1 MFLLLLLLMV
11 QQGAALAANLN
22 CYEPILLL
30 CLETLAGFA

>member
-30 CLETLAGFA
+30 WLETLAGFA